1 MAMAGVLDRA
11 KKTMVSICAV
21 MVSQL
26 VLCVY
31 CNVQSVL
38 YTLYC
43 TLCTVH
49 SVSAGQ
55 KGMSEVCEPWQEKWN
70 STVQVSCSEGIV
82 SWLTGCPSF
91 SFYLLFLTCHIE
103 THSFIHQINIIPKK
117 TEKWNWDIILK
128 LKLTGYCTPFLN
140 NTHHIHGVGV
150 PALEKLYFK
159 SYKLNVDLGKS

>member
-1 MAMAGVLDRA
+1 MAMAGALDLA

-70 STVQVSCSEGIV
+70 STVQVSCSEGKV
-82 SWLTGCPSF
+82 S
-91 SFYLLFLTCHIE
+91 
-103 THSFIHQINIIPKK
+103 
-117 TEKWNWDIILK
+117 
-128 LKLTGYCTPFLN
+128 
-140 NTHHIHGVGV
+140 
-150 PALEKLYFK
+150 
-159 SYKLNVDLGKS
+159 